1 MAAVELVERRPSVEE
16 YGRLILGMG
25 RVVGDGGLPYDLSDV
40 VVVSRSD
47 ARRRAPIS
55 SRPDPCRPSPSTI
68 AN

>member
-1 MAAVELVERRPSVEE
+1 MAAVELVERRPSGEE

-47 ARRRAPIS
+47 A
-55 SRPDPCRPSPSTI
+55 
-68 AN
+68 